1 MAFVNVSWGSSY
13 VSYRPRPS
21 RCTAN
26 RPSAGPS
33 ACASSPTT
41 RTELWRS
48 VAALRESL
56 ACAVDKEQFSDA
68 ARLRDEIEVLTL
80 TDDYVRVHRLLD
92 QAVAEQRFLDAAT
105 LRDELA
111 QLSPPPSLVASS
123 STKSSSRMPKSSR
136 SKPGVAASSA
146 PAPSTSAVGLTTDS
160 SSGVRA
166 ADAPTSTECVTD
178 GIVVAVGSFHMPE
191 HDCRTPGEA
200 MIRYTFGYRVRIT
213 NTTSSTVQL
222 IARHWVIENASGP
235 ESEVRGSGVVGRQP
249 VLEPGESFEYTSACP
264 LTCKMHPGMHAVG
277 NMRGEYTLVR
287 GETGMEQFTVQV
299 GRFYFVLPEN

>member
-1 MAFVNVSWGSSY
+1 MAFATFCWGPSPARVTHRS
-13 VSYRPRPS
+13 RPS
-21 RCTAN
+21 RCAATRSSV
-26 RPSAGPS
+26 RPSA
-33 ACASSPTT
+33 CVSSPTA
-41 RTELWRS
+41 RKELWRS

-56 ACAVDKEQFSDA
+56 ACAVNKEQFSDA

-92 QAVAEQRFLDAAT
+92 QAVAEQRFLDAAA

-111 QLSPPPSLVASS
+111 ELTPPPSLVGPSVESS
-123 STKSSSRMPKSSR
+123 SSLPKSSM
-136 SKPGVAASSA
+136 SMPGPAAASAVAAN
-146 PAPSTSAVGLTTDS
+146 TSAARLTDS
-160 SSGVRA
+160 SSGASA
-166 ADAPTSTECVTD
+166 ATSPSSTVCTTD

-191 HDCRTPGEA
+191 HDSRTPGEA

-213 NTTSSTVQL
+213 NTTKSTVQL

-249 VLEPGESFEYTSACP
+249 VLEPGASFEYTSACP
-264 LTCKMHPGMHAVG
+264 LTCKMHPGKRVVG